1 MILFL
6 PSPSCSSTYTY
17 YYMTFLPLFHSHRSE
32 IYHIGIAQ
40 LKSFVVNGTQPKWFS
55 KDPRWWYRRNQR
67 EFLPVV
73 VRGDK
78 QVPTMLQK
86 AAGIIDR
93 PRKTQRE
100 LYNDCLEK
108 KNDKDAY
115 QSSPNHGGSLVAM
128 MVHTIQK
135 AACHTLLF
143 NEHGNITLTKVL
155 TKVLGSVLPLSIR
168 DKIGVPLVETVVWKD
183 VETYMSI
190 EFIAISTI
198 AISMVHRI
206 VVTSMGLFPFLR

>member
-1 MILFL
+1 M
-6 PSPSCSSTYTY
+6 
-17 YYMTFLPLFHSHRSE
+17 
-32 IYHIGIAQ
+32 
-40 LKSFVVNGTQPKWFS
+40 NGTQPKWYS

-73 VRGDK
+73 VRGDR

-100 LYNDCLEK
+100 LYHDCLEK
-108 KNDKDAY
+108 RNAKGADRASVGN
-115 QSSPNHGGSLVAM
+115 GGSLVAR

-135 AACHTLLF
+135 ATCHTLLF

-155 TKVLGSVLPLSIR
+155 TKVSGSILPLSLLER
-168 DKIGVPLVETVVWKD
+168 IGVPLAETVVWKD
-183 VETYMSI
+183 EETYLSI
-190 EFIAISTI
+190 EFIALSTM
-198 AISMVHRI
+198 AISILHRI
-206 VVTSMGLFPFLR
+206 VVSALGLFPFLR